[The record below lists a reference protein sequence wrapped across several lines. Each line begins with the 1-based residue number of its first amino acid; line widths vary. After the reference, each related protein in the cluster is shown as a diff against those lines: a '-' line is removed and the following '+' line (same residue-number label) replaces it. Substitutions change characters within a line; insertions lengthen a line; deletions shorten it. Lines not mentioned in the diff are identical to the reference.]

1 MLSPVKLD
9 ISCTVCRMILNSTN
23 ERNDYALFHEDCLST
38 AKRLQDSSIDLVYA
52 DPPFC
57 SGRFYTGE
65 GCSFDDN
72 WKDPEEYL
80 DWIQPRLEEFKRIL
94 KPTGSVYI
102 HCDWHVSHY
111 LKVLADSVFGRNR
124 FLNEIIWKRQ
134 SSHNDARQ
142 GSCHFGRIH
151 DTILM
156 YAGSKKYVW
165 NQQYTPYDD
174 VYIERTYKYTESVTE
189 RRYALG
195 DLTGPGGASK
205 GNPVYE
211 FLGVKRFWRYSK
223 TKMLRLLSSGRIAWE
238 EGKIPLLK
246 RYLDEMSGKPLQ
258 DIWTDIT
265 LDRRKD
271 QRFPTQKPE
280 ALLER
285 IIRTS
290 TSPGQLVYE
299 AFAGS
304 STAGVVCFKLSRKW
318 IGSELSRSACFF
330 SLNRLRALGCDVR
343 FCSEYVPAFQGKT
356 STIASEDR
364 VLECNNA
371 CN

>member
-1 MLSPVKLD
+1 M
-9 ISCTVCRMILNSTN
+9 TLNYAN
-23 ERNDYALFHEDCLST
+23 QGHDYVLFHEDCLST
-38 AKRLQDSSIDLVYA
+38 AKRLQDSSIDLIYA

-57 SGRFYTGE
+57 SGRSYTGE
-65 GCSFDDN
+65 GGGFDDI
-72 WKDPEEYL
+72 WKDPKEYI
-80 DWIQPRLEEFKRIL
+80 DWLEPRLEEFKRIL

-102 HCDWHVSHY
+102 HCDWHISHY

-124 FLNEIIWKRQ
+124 FLNEIIWRRQ

-142 GSCHFGRIH
+142 GSRHYGRIH
-151 DTILM
+151 DSILM
-156 YAGSKKYVW
+156 YTGSKKYVW
-165 NQQYTPYDD
+165 NQQYVPYDD
-174 VYIERTYKYTESVTE
+174 IYIERTYKYIESVTE

-223 TKMLRLLSSGRIAWE
+223 MKMFRLLSSGRIACE
-238 EGKIPLLK
+238 KGKIPLLK
-246 RYLDEMSGKPLQ
+246 RYLDEMPGKPIQ
-258 DIWTDIT
+258 DIWTDIN
-265 LDRRKD
+265 LDRGRY

-285 IIRTS
+285 IIQAS

-304 STAGVVCFKLSRKW
+304 STAGVACFKLSRKW
-318 IGSELSRSACFF
+318 IGSELSRNACFF
-330 SLNRLRALGCDVR
+330 SLDRLRASGCDVS
-343 FCSEYVPAFQGKT
+343 FCSGSVSSPKGEN
-356 STIASEDR
+356 SSINREDQ

-371 CN
+371 CS